1 VAKDEFGFEI
11 KKPTTDIDEFGFPI
25 KTTQP
30 TGPDYSLGELA
41 STSLKRGYKQTESLI
56 GDVIPALGLSA
67 LGFDEAAERQMM
79 EARATQE
86 AIQRD
91 LPAQFPSFRDVQW
104 TNPLDVTKFVIE
116 AMGENATNLIPVLGL
131 GAYGTK
137 VGATIGAN
145 IASKKAFGNLVDKKV
160 SKKVRD
166 RITTAASRK
175 GADLGQVGGVFLGS
189 YVLNAPET
197 FRGIYEETGSFEP
210 GAALLAGAV
219 NASLD
224 SIFPVTLLRSFRPS
238 ARAGIVGKVLEKS
251 GMNPSLANGAVAK
264 IFGSAAVE
272 GVTEG
277 SQEAVNITAENF
289 VKDNKFVFESKDYER
304 ILEGAVK
311 GAAAG
316 GGYRAVGETV
326 KGLTAEDTSPPPPP
340 TTTTTTFDEDA
351 KVIEAQRLNE
361 LGAVERVSREGEVKR
376 LQAEFDEKIT
386 TEEGIS
392 DVINNMDKYFGN
404 KTQEEINVIRND
416 LKKVRN
422 NLIVQGE
429 PIGKEKV
436 KAEIEPQEKVKKLTK
451 ADKAKLKSLAKKTL
465 ASVRSY
471 GSINSKKFD
480 EASKSIFNNQGI
492 EAAKIFIKEGERLS
506 GEKFQLVF
514 NKDGEVEPLEDAKY
528 EAAELERAKRED
540 EFDKESAQ
548 LKVNQRMIRNLKN
561 RKDYTEKEKQELIK
575 TIEENNKE
583 LKAIIK
589 ARPKAPTKDDAL
601 KKDILSFAEKEGK
614 LSINAVSKEL
624 KAGARKTEVLLNELV
639 KNGDLNLTAV
649 KGRKVYTTPDYVE
662 ETKLKEKPKKEIKTY
677 GGIPAAKPGAVGYQ
691 QKKSDTASRT
701 ATIDKT
707 LKDII
712 TLAGIPF
719 VSGIARS
726 DFRGFKNITPDT
738 MDANLQKRIINE
750 LNTYAEDMYY
760 NQQDSDGN
768 TINRRAS
775 KESVFIAVNS
785 ANDINELADRRILSK
800 ETVEAL
806 KEYAQEVNDDINT
819 RESRERDR
827 GAATGAEQEGLRAG
841 PTAPIQTAKK
851 TATEVVDE
859 TDGDAVAATGP
870 DTGQFTGGERGV
882 YPTLNGAAVRW
893 FVDGLPFGL
902 KSLVGTYSIEKD
914 SNGNDQGKITYD
926 RKQVEREASIQDYA
940 NQPDYK
946 ISIDKDDVLKRILG
960 TAEEQLRVDVDRGI
974 IPPFTADKIR
984 MAEQEKE
991 LAQEAAEVEK
1001 FTGTPRGAYPE
1012 LESRAVEVIKP
1023 NGESITGIYEI
1034 QDELKIIDP
1043 NNIGGVKRKPQ
1054 NIKPV
1059 GVIRYQQINKDTQL
1073 EEGENLNYKSSD
1085 FRDFLNNLKNK
1096 YGENAIV
1103 RKSEYVTSKD
1113 ILSNLYNVETETER
1127 PQSLVPSTY
1136 KGGREVIKKIS
1147 EEDIKKIKR
1156 EMSRR
1161 AKLKRE
1167 PKEELLIELDEGI
1180 KLKTTRKGDPRD
1192 KEIINKLKSKRT
1204 LGQALAILDKE
1215 NITATQKELVTV
1227 LLSLPNIKSVR
1238 FNIVKDSDLEA
1249 NTFGEYDV
1257 ENNFIKVGVSGDV
1270 QAVLHEATHAAT
1282 ANQLTK
1288 HIAIDGKNKTPE
1300 GQRLIELYNTT
1311 VRAAGNRFEK
1321 ELENIDE
1328 FVTNAFNNPEFQQ
1341 FLADTES
1348 PFSTEFLISEA
1359 RAKLTDEKASEYV
1372 KRNIADSYRGKPL
1385 EETIDS
1391 AWTGFVKAVKQI
1403 INPKKLDLRSSVL
1416 NDVIALAPELFVG
1429 PNPAE
1434 QAQGRQGKLF
1444 KKGDESKTIS
1454 EENVKSLDIKVDP
1467 KEYEATAESLNEIKE
1482 SDIDVDKVL
1491 SDERAF
1497 LEQAAGPHI
1506 VTEQDEILNQKH
1518 DVDMRVNPPFL
1529 SGDAAPITY
1538 SGPSKPTQ
1546 LFNVISDH
1554 IKELS
1559 IAERGIGEQVANIF
1573 SRIPEGLGRI
1583 YGGFISLGQAEE
1595 LYGNRLTSM
1604 GPLKRT
1610 VEAKASLNKKGYEEI
1625 SYVVQYVEEV
1635 FSKYKDSIEGQELL
1649 KVYNNIILKLSGK
1662 DTDPE
1667 VMINE
1672 PNAEHVPSRK
1682 KLTEKEESTLQTLVG
1697 KDVTEAMLAQA
1708 KTKKQKEIL
1717 RKFLDDIVDGVIT
1730 IPAPYIVVGTSL
1742 YETKTNQDFLDANLD
1757 IATLVA
1763 QYDSLPQD
1771 LKDVTIR
1778 MVEDLR
1784 IKYQRLL
1791 DATIQNNPTNESKIR
1806 RQFIMRPYYFPFVRR
1821 GDYWYK
1827 YIDTETGEV
1836 GYGSAPSPSARE
1848 LKMKEVEQQGIG
1860 TDVEISTRDK
1870 VATAG
1875 LGPNRDI
1882 EAFEQTILDSI
1893 KDLDFADVPTEAK
1906 NKIKQDFANTVRSN
1920 YLQLFPDQSLK
1931 QQQQHR
1937 KMVPGYIEDVLLS
1950 YSEVAPKI
1958 TNSLANEAYNKEII
1972 AHVNAIQKQAN
1983 KEENRDNNIIKG
1995 IADSTLSGSKFFL
2008 NPIANLWAASAAY
2021 ASYYWF
2027 LGLNPSSA
2035 IINLTQLPL
2044 VVFPYLEAEYKLK
2057 KTLREMKNAS
2067 DLYFAGGREQTKFQ
2081 DGSAMGQALNDLT
2094 MAPFRVN
2101 FKTGE
2106 KTYIGKNAKMF
2117 APKGAKIEVQD
2128 KDGKIIESGVA
2139 KQDGMYYKVFNAAE
2153 ESQTIRRGISYE
2165 ATELSRQSGAD
2176 LREPNRIKQKIDAG
2190 VGWMFQN
2197 SERANREITLVAA
2210 YNLEMET
2217 LLGANWKNQSRTS
2230 EKYIEADA
2238 RATAKAIDL
2247 TVRAHSHALPEAGP
2261 EYFRTGLP
2269 KVMTIFK
2276 RFAQQQLYLI
2286 SKMFIQLFPNSSD
2299 MSGMTKEQRDD
2310 YKLERKLAGQRLIG
2324 IYAFSILLAG
2334 IQGAPFYGI
2343 VKAIAELIHDDED
2356 EPFDFDVYIAQ
2367 QFGNELYGGPINRVL
2382 NIDMSR
2388 RTAFRDMV
2396 FRTDEARLEKLG
2408 LFSYGLETLA
2418 GPSGSIAIG
2427 TLNGLKETFED
2438 GFDPSIRKTEQ
2449 MLPTALRNSLKAYR
2463 QATEGV
2469 VNRRG
2474 ISIADDPS
2482 LSQSVMQVFGF
2493 TSWEVS
2499 QAYRKANALK
2509 GPERKLYKRRS
2520 KLLLKY
2526 WLASQANDLDALND
2540 IRDDIATFN
2549 SKAPKGFKISNDTI
2563 RRSMSNRRKLEKRAY
2578 NGVDVRN
2585 LRELQDIYGIPED

>member
-1 VAKDEFGFEI
+1 MA
-11 KKPTTDIDEFGFPI
+11 DINQILQALKQADAAGNTEDAQ
-25 KTTQP
+25 KLADYARALQSQSQP

-41 STSLKRGYKQTESLI
+41 STSLKRGFKQTSSLV

-67 LGFDEAAERQMM
+67 LGFDEAAEQQMM

-104 TNPLDVTKFVIE
+104 TNPLDVGKFVVE

-137 VGATIGAN
+137 VGAN
-145 IASKKAFGNLVDKKV
+145 IASKKAFENLVDKKV

-166 RITTAASRK
+166 RITTAASKK

-326 KGLTAEDTSPPPPP
+326 RGLTAEDTSPPPPP
-340 TTTTTTFDEDA
+340 TTTTTTDEDA

-361 LGAVERVSREGEVKR
+361 LGAVERVSREAELER
-376 LQAEFDEKIT
+376 LQTEFDEKIT

-392 DVINNMDKYFGN
+392 DVLNNMDKYFGN

-436 KAEIEPQEKVKKLTK
+436 KTEIEPQEKVKKLTK
-451 ADKAKLKSLAKKTL
+451 ADKAKLKSTAKKTL
-465 ASVRSY
+465 NRVINY
-471 GSINSKKFD
+471 GSINSKGFIN
-480 EASKSIFNNQGI
+480 EYVYISKNQGK
-492 EAAKIFIKEGERLS
+492 EAAEIFRKEGERLS
-506 GEKFQLVF
+506 NEKLQFGYNKSGEFVAI
-514 NKDGEVEPLEDAKY
+514 EDAKY
-528 EAAELERAKRED
+528 EAAELERIKREG
-540 EFDKESAQ
+540 EYDKESAQ

-561 RKDYTEKEKQELIK
+561 RKDYTEEKKQELIK
-575 TIEENNKE
+575 LIEEENKE
-583 LKAIIK
+583 LKATID
-589 ARPKAPTKDDAL
+589 ARPKVSTKDDAL

-614 LSINAVSKEL
+614 LSNNAISKEL
-624 KAGARKTEVLLNELV
+624 KVNARKTGVLLDELV
-639 KNGDLNLTAV
+639 KNGDLNLNVEAG
-649 KGRKVYTTPDYVE
+649 KRVYTIPGYVE
-662 ETKLKEKPKKEIKTY
+662 PEVKPKEIKTY
-677 GGIPAAKPGAVGYQ
+677 GIIPAAKPKAVGYKLGKSSTAKRTVPIDLAL
-691 QKKSDTASRT
+691 QK
-701 ATIDKT
+701 
-707 LKDII
+707 II
-712 TLAGIPF
+712 ELAGIPI
-719 VSGIARS
+719 VDRIARS
-726 DFRGFKNITPDT
+726 DFKGFENITPDT
-738 MDANLQKRIINE
+738 MDANLQKRIIDE
-750 LNTYAEDMYY
+750 LNTYAEDNYY
-760 NQQDSDGN
+760 NQEDSDGN
-768 TINRRAS
+768 TINREAS
-775 KESVFIAVNS
+775 RREVSFIVDNIS
-785 ANDINELADRRILSK
+785 DINELKNDGVLSQ
-800 ETVEAL
+800 ETIDAL
-806 KEYAQEVNDDINT
+806 KEYAQEVNNDINT

-827 GAATGAEQEGLRAG
+827 GATTAAEQERLRTS
-841 PTAPIQTAKK
+841 PTAPVQTTEEPVA
-851 TATEVVDE
+851 EVVDE
-859 TDGDAVAATGP
+859 ADTDAVATTGP
-870 DTGQFTGGERGV
+870 DTRQFTGGERGV
-882 YPTLNGAAVRW
+882 YPALEGKKVRW
-893 FVDGLPFGL
+893 FVEGLPLGRKFLDG
-902 KSLVGTYSIEKD
+902 VYSIEINED
-914 SNGNDQGKITYD
+914 AESQGVITYD
-926 RKQVEREASIQDYA
+926 RSLIETETPAYTVDKDITAGLS
-940 NQPDYK
+940 
-946 ISIDKDDVLKRILG
+946 KDDVLQNLEPL
-960 TAEEQLRVDVDRGI
+960 TTVEQS
-974 IPPFTADKIR
+974 
-984 MAEQEKE
+984 
-991 LAQEAAEVEK
+991 EK

-1012 LESRAVEVIKP
+1012 LEGRAVEVIKP

-1059 GVIRYQQINKDTQL
+1059 GVIKYNQINKGIQL

-1085 FRDFLNNLKNK
+1085 FRDFINNFKNK
-1096 YGENAIV
+1096 YGEDVIV
-1103 RKSEYVTSKD
+1103 RRKEYVTNKD
-1113 ILSNLYNVETETER
+1113 TLSNLYNVETGTER

-1136 KGGREVIKKIS
+1136 KGGREVINKIS
-1147 EEDIKKIKR
+1147 EKDIKKLKR

-1161 AKLKRE
+1161 DKLKGE
-1167 PKEELLIELDEGI
+1167 PKEELLIELDASTRP
-1180 KLKTTRKGDPRD
+1180 KTDRKNYFFTTRKGDPRD

-1238 FNIVKDSDLEA
+1238 FNIVKDSDLDA

-1311 VRAAGNRFEK
+1311 VRAADNRFEK

-1444 KKGDESKTIS
+1444 KKGEESKTIS

-1554 IKELS
+1554 IKRLS
-1559 IAERGIGEQVANIF
+1559 IAERGMGEQVANIF

-1682 KLTEKEESTLQTLVG
+1682 KLTEEDESTLQTLVG

-1730 IPAPYIVVGTSL
+1730 IPAPYIVVGTSI

-1860 TDVEISTRDK
+1860 TDVKISTRDK

-1893 KDLDFADVPTEAK
+1893 KDLDFSDVPTEAK

-1995 IADSTLSGSKFFL
+1995 IAGSTLSGSKFFL
-2008 NPIANLWAASAAY
+2008 NPIADLWAAGAAY

-2057 KTLREMKNAS
+2057 KTSREMKNAS

-2176 LREPNRIKQKIDAG
+2176 LREPNRIKQKIDAS

-2230 EKYIEADA
+2230 EKYIKADA

-2299 MSGMTKEQRDD
+2299 MSGMTKQQRDD
-2310 YKLERKLAGQRLIG
+2310 YKLERKLAVQRLTG

-2343 VKAIAELIHDDED
+2343 VKSLVELIADDED
-2356 EPFDFDVYIAQ
+2356 EPFDFDVYVAQ
-2367 QFGNELYGGPINRVL
+2367 QFGNELYGGPINRAL

-2427 TLNGLKETFED
+2427 TLEGLGETFED
-2438 GFDPSIRKTEQ
+2438 GFSIRSTEK
-2449 MLPTALRNSLKAYR
+2449 MLPTALRNSLKSYR